1 MAGKKLQGIG
11 LPGSGCEWFWPGE
24 DCRVPLDD
32 RGLAYADGLFET
44 LRVNHQGPVLMA
56 EHRARLLHSAHQ
68 LEIPF
73 GPTDFDEWQ
82 QQASQRGLL
91 KCRAGNDQILK
102 ITLTRGSGGRGYGR
116 PEKPRPRVLTARLQ
130 APPIPQGSVKAQL
143 CRYPV
148 QVAPHRAGLK
158 TLEKLDQVMASREL
172 RGDVFEG
179 LMPDSAG
186 HIVEG
191 TRSNLLLLLSDRH
204 LVTPPSRS
212 LAVQGTLRDWLIRE
226 LPTRGLRVRESALTL
241 SMLKR
246 AQGVAVVNSVFGVVP
261 LAELDGVTLGQ
272 HPLLEDIRDWCAQQ
286 IGLAAGTT

>member
-1 MAGKKLQGIG
+1 MADNRLQRSTM
-11 LPGSGCEWFWPGE
+11 PGSGCEWFWPGE

-44 LRVNHQGPVLMA
+44 LRVTPQGPVLLN
-56 EHRARLLHSAHQ
+56 EHRDRLLQSAHQ
-68 LEIPF
+68 LAIPF
-73 GPTDFDEWQ
+73 GPPEFDLWH

-91 KCRAGNDQILK
+91 QCRSGDDQILK
-102 ITLTRGSGGRGYGR
+102 LTLTRGSGGRGYGR
-116 PEKPRPRVLTARLQ
+116 PEKSRPRVLTARLL
-130 APPIPQGSVKAQL
+130 APAIPRGAVKAQL

-179 LMPDSAG
+179 LMPDIAG
-186 HIVEG
+186 RIVEG
-191 TRSNLLLLLSDRH
+191 TRSNLLLLLSERH
-204 LVTPPSRS
+204 LITPPARS

-226 LPTRGLRVRESALTL
+226 LPARGLRVRESPL
-241 SMLKR
+241 SLRMLEQ

-261 LAELDGVTLGQ
+261 LSELDGIQLGQ
-272 HPLLEDIRDWCAQQ
+272 HPQLEEIRDWCAGQ
-286 IGLAAGTT
+286 IGLGVSAT